1 MRVKIV
7 DEPRGCTAKFATIP
21 SLQNPGFYQDRNTV
35 TQKNKYGA
43 HERGQPFVI
52 NNLKFTWHLFA
63 QEAASCSRCDAQGP
77 TLEGCP
83 YALKPK
89 PGALGGKAA
98 LRSLRAKCPC
108 VPPRSGVQILVDTH
122 LAKTG

>member
-1 MRVKIV
+1 MSPGGAPPNLLRSPAFKIPDFTKIV
-7 DEPRGCTAKFATIP
+7 ILLRKK
-21 SLQNPGFYQDRNTV
+21 
-35 TQKNKYGA
+35 KNGA

-63 QEAASCSRCDAQGP
+63 QEAASCSRCDAQGL